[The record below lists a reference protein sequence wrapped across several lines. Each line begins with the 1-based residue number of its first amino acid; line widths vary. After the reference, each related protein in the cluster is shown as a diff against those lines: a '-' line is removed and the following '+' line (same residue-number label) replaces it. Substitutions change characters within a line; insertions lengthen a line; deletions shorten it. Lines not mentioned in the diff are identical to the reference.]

1 VRIKEFKI
9 DRFYARYEFSTPYM
23 ISGSDAET
31 VTIQELLN
39 MDGRGEENLRRML
52 ELKLSYTEAK
62 GDYDLRREISNLYTE
77 ISEDGIIT
85 FSGAEEGIFCYM
97 SGVLKEGDELIVQY
111 PCYQSLHEVARANGV
126 KIIYW
131 EMREEEGW
139 RPNFH
144 DLEGL
149 ITLKTKAILVNT
161 PQNPTGINLF
171 REEQSR
177 MIEICRMNDLYLF
190 SDEVY
195 RLGEHNVGHRL
206 PPAADL
212 YPKAVSLGVLSKS
225 LGLPGLRMGWIATQN
240 LEIMESLEIFK
251 DYTTICGSGPSEFLA
266 KLALDNWE
274 KLIERNNSIIQENLS
289 YLEGFME
296 RYSDLFE
303 WVHPQA
309 GCIAFIRPIFKTTS
323 VKRFCM
329 DLIEKKGLVLLPSTT
344 YLYTDTHFRIG
355 FGKKDFK
362 EGLDQLEQYI
372 LDEIVNSRYS

>member
-1 VRIKEFKI
+1 MKIKEFKI
-9 DRFYARYEFSTPYM
+9 ERFYAKYEFSTPYM

-31 VTIQELLN
+31 LNIQELLN
-39 MDGRGEENLRRML
+39 IDGRGEENLGRL
-52 ELKLSYTEAK
+52 LKLKLSYTEAK
-62 GDYDLRREISNLYTE
+62 GNYDLRRKISNLYNKV
-77 ISEDGIIT
+77 SEDGIII

-97 SGVLKEGDELIVQY
+97 SGFLKEEDELIVQY

-126 KIIYW
+126 KIVYW

-149 ITLKTKAILVNT
+149 ITPKTKAILVNT
-161 PQNPTGINLF
+161 PQNPTGINLS
-171 REEQSR
+171 REEQSKL
-177 MIEICRMNDLYLF
+177 IDICRMNDLYLF

-195 RLGEHNVGHRL
+195 RLGEYNVEHRL

-225 LGLPGLRMGWIATQN
+225 LGLPGLRIGWIATQN
-240 LEIMESLEIFK
+240 SEIMESLEVFK
-251 DYTTICGSGPSEFLA
+251 DYTTICGSAPSEFLA
-266 KLALDNWE
+266 KLAMDNWE

-296 RYSDLFE
+296 RHSHLFE
-303 WVHPQA
+303 WVHPEA
-309 GCIAFIRPIFKTTS
+309 GCIAFIRPTFGTIS
-323 VKRFCM
+323 VERFCM
-329 DLIEKKGLVLLPSTT
+329 DLIKKKGVVLLPSTT

-355 FGKKDFK
+355 FGKRDFK

-372 LDEIVNSRYS
+372 MDEIVSSRES